1 MVDTQTAQKIFAEN
15 DGVLRTS
22 EALES
27 GIAPPILYN
36 MRDKGIITE
45 VARGVYRLTD
55 HPRLSNPDFVTV
67 ALRYPKAV
75 IALISALNYHDLTT
89 HFPRYVYI
97 ALPRGYKKPESGYPP
112 LEVVWLSAPSYE
124 AGIVVREIDGK
135 AVKIY
140 DEEKTI
146 CDCFKFRNKYGEDV
160 AIEALKTYLRQP
172 SPEWDLAKLTR
183 YARINRVQSIMRPYL
198 KGLL

>member
-1 MVDTQTAQKIFAEN
+1 MVDTQTAEKIFAEN

-27 GIAPPILYN
+27 GIAPPTLYA

-45 VARGVYRLTD
+45 VARGIYRLTD
-55 HPRLSNPDFVTV
+55 HPDLSSPDFVTV

-75 IALISALNYHDLTT
+75 IALISALHYHNLTT
-89 HFPRYVYI
+89 QFPRYIYI
-97 ALPRGYKKPESGYPP
+97 ALPRGYKKPESDYPP
-112 LEVVWLSAPSYE
+112 LEVVWLSPSAYE
-124 AGIVVREIDGK
+124 VGIEVREIDGK

-140 DEEKTI
+140 DKEKTI

-160 AIEALKTYLRQP
+160 AIEALKTYLQQP
-172 SPEWDLAKLTR
+172 GSEWDLAKLTR
-183 YARINRVQSIMRPYL
+183 YARIDRVENVMRPYL
-198 KGLL
+198 QGLL